1 MSELVH
7 RLVSGCRLEDEND
20 IRAGQVRAALNAGA
34 WAWPP
39 AHTEAGRRAR
49 SWRPAPAPVVG
60 AVLVLAVDGLRGGAY
75 AVGAAYEGR
84 SVAWAPGVRD
94 TWQRAIGAAAASLPL
109 LWRPLD
115 RLEPLPPT
123 AFLIG
128 AVQVGSRDRPHAAL
142 DGTSAGLAFA
152 LSVSSRALNHPLPAR
167 FAAVA
172 EVDARGCTAPVSD
185 AGFVG
190 KLAALRAW
198 APAVDTLLVHPKNAP
213 SAEAAVR
220 AAGADVS
227 VVPVETVAGA
237 IDAVW
242 GDAIA
247 AEVEAQGRAPETRAD
262 LVDAVFR
269 LALMPHAAVPA
280 WRPVALAGAR
290 ALEGWGA
297 ALPADELLR
306 LRVATAIAA
315 RHAHLPGQPFPT
327 LPDAVLLRL
336 PLPLRLE
343 LVAHAVQA
351 CTDTGTPS
359 TDEAMRLVE
368 RHLRVG
374 TEATVGHLKLLGA
387 LGRLQSVTGRTAE
400 ALDSARRAARGHFER
415 CAYEQVSYP
424 LCEWLRL
431 AAAAGDLASFG
442 EASELADRVRAL
454 AGGRDVGEWFVRT
467 AHACGSARLRADRV
481 PNAPGHAQTAG
492 ALQAIVEAFR
502 GGRLEVRGAP
512 ALRALHLLAL
522 SERDDAAAGGWRET
536 LGTLEDLTGAW
547 LADLDA
553 ATHGRC
559 GAPTAQVAL
568 AALQQAAPQTLA
580 HLMAAPLADGGGR
593 AAYVARYYPY

>member
-1 MSELVH
+1 MSGVVQ

-20 IRAGQVRAALNAGA
+20 IPAGQVRAALDAGV

-49 SWRPAPAPVVG
+49 TWRPAPAPVVG
-60 AVLVLAVDGLRGGAY
+60 AVLVLAVDALRGGAY
-75 AVGAAYEGR
+75 AVGAAEEGR
-84 SVAWAPGVRD
+84 SAAWAPGVRD
-94 TWQRAIGAAAASLPL
+94 TWQRAVGAAAASLPL
-109 LWRPLD
+109 LWRPLE
-115 RLEPLPPT
+115 RLELMPPT

-128 AVQVGSRDRPHAAL
+128 AVQVGSRDRPHVAL
-142 DGTSAGLAFA
+142 DGASAGLAFA

-172 EVDARGCTAPVSD
+172 EVDARGRTAPVSD

-190 KLAALRAW
+190 KVGALAAW
-198 APAVDTLLVHPKNAP
+198 APAVDTLLVHPANAP
-213 SAEAAVR
+213 AAEAAAR
-220 AAGADVS
+220 AMGAEVS

-247 AEVEAQGRAPETRAD
+247 AEIEAQGRASETRAE

-269 LALMPHAAVPA
+269 LALMPHADVPA

-297 ALPADELLR
+297 ALQADERLR

-327 LPDAVLLRL
+327 LPDAMLLRQ

-359 TDEAMRLVE
+359 IDEAMRLVE
-368 RHLRVG
+368 RHLRVD

-387 LGRLQSVTGRTAE
+387 LGRLQSVTGRTAA
-400 ALDSARRAARGHFER
+400 ALDSARTAARGHFER

-431 AAAAGDLASFG
+431 AAAAGDRGSFG

-454 AGGRDVGEWFVRT
+454 AGGRAAGEWFVRT
-467 AHACGSARLRADRV
+467 AHACGAARLRADRV
-481 PNAPGHAQTAG
+481 PDAPDPAPTVS
-492 ALQAIVEAFR
+492 ALEAIVQAFR

-522 SERDDAAAGGWRET
+522 SEGDDDAAARWREA
-536 LGTLEDLTGAW
+536 LGNLDDQTGAW
-547 LADLDA
+547 LADLDVE
-553 ATHGRC
+553 THGRS
-559 GAPTAQVAL
+559 GTSTAQATL
-568 AALQQAAPQTLA
+568 ASLRQAAPQTLA
-580 HLMAAPLADGGGR
+580 HLMAAPLPEGATR
-593 AAYVARYYPY
+593 AAYIARYYPY